1 MGEHKQRTYIGN
13 GKQVE
18 GHDYLVSGSLSI
30 TDINAYLEKNPQ
42 QPYKNGKV
50 YLNITIA
57 RNKMP
62 DRFGHTHTISVNEFK
77 PRLKER
83 IAEARDTEVPF

>member
-1 MGEHKQRTYIGN
+1 MGEGKQRYYVGN

-18 GHDYLVSGSLSI
+18 GHDYLVSASLSI
-30 TDINAYLEKNPQ
+30 TDINAYLEKNPI

-83 IAEARDTEVPF
+83 IAEDKLDDVPF